1 MSPAFIWF
9 LVGFAC
15 LLLELALPGFIIF
28 FFGVGAWITAL
39 ACLAGLSSLSLQ
51 LLCFAGASLACLF
64 SLRSWLRKTF
74 VGRAVEPPPLEGPV
88 GAMVEVVENINPP
101 AEGRVKY
108 SGSFWRA
115 AAELPIP
122 AGTMVRVLS
131 REGLL
136 LRVLHDRPT
145 ETKE

>member
-1 MSPAFIWF
+1 MSPAFLWF

-28 FFGVGAWITAL
+28 FFGIGAWVTAV

-51 LLCFAGASLACLF
+51 LLCFAVASLVCLF

-74 VGRAVEPPPLEGPV
+74 VGRAVEPPATEAPV
-88 GAMVEVVENINPP
+88 GELVEVVEAITPP
-101 AEGRVKY
+101 AAGRVKY
-108 SGSFWRA
+108 SGSFWHA
-115 AAELPIP
+115 GADQPIP
-122 AGTMVRVLS
+122 TGTMVRVLA

-136 LRVLHDRPT
+136 LKVTRDVQ
-145 ETKE
+145 